1 MLNANDT
8 NPCLDDTDWQLIEAL
23 QLDARQSFTALGQAV
38 GLSRPAVA
46 ERVRRLED
54 LGVITGYRAVID
66 PARVGRSIIAFV
78 RLRTS
83 NRSDTAA
90 VSAILTELPEV
101 LECLRGTGD
110 DCFIIK
116 IAVASIAHLDSVL
129 EQLRDY
135 GNSTTSI
142 ILSALVTHRVF
153 TKSVAND
160 GGCSDRMR

>member
-1 MLNANDT
+1 MSYAIDSNL
-8 NPCLDDTDWQLIEAL
+8 CLDETDWQLIEAL
-23 QLDARQSFTALGQAV
+23 QADARQSFTALGHAV

-54 LGVITGYRAVID
+54 VGVITGYRAVID
-66 PARVGRSIIAFV
+66 PARVGRSITAFV

-83 NRSDTAA
+83 TRSDTAA
-90 VSAILTELPEV
+90 VSAIITELPEV
-101 LECLRGTGD
+101 LECFRGTGD

-116 IAVASIAHLDSVL
+116 IAVTSIAHLDTVL

-142 ILSALVTHRVF
+142 ILSALVTNRAFAKPVF
-153 TKSVAND
+153 GD
-160 GGCSDRMR
+160 GSSRIRQ

>member
-1 MLNANDT
+1 MSNAIDS
-8 NPCLDDTDWQLIEAL
+8 NPCLDETDWHLIEAL
-23 QLDARQSFTALGQAV
+23 QADARQSFTALGHAV

-66 PARVGRSIIAFV
+66 PARVGRGITAFV

-83 NRSDTAA
+83 GRSDTAA
-90 VSAILTELPEV
+90 VSAILTDLPEV
-101 LECLRGTGD
+101 LECFRGTGD

-116 IAVASIAHLDSVL
+116 IAVTSIAHLDAVL

-135 GNSTTSI
+135 GSSTTSI
-142 ILSALVTHRVF
+142 ILSALVTNRRLGRPGEV
-153 TKSVAND
+153 
-160 GGCSDRMR
+160 RERPIR

>member
-1 MLNANDT
+1 MPHTIDS
-8 NPCLDDTDWQLIEAL
+8 NPCLDETDWQLIEAL
-23 QLDARQSFTALGQAV
+23 QANARQSFTALGNAV

-66 PARVGRSIIAFV
+66 PARIGRSITAFV

-90 VSAILTELPEV
+90 ISAIITELPEV
-101 LECLRGTGD
+101 LECFRGTGD
-110 DCFIIK
+110 DCFILK
-116 IAVASIAHLDSVL
+116 IAVASIAHLDIVL

-142 ILSALVTHRVF
+142 ILSALVTNRAFV
-153 TKSVAND
+153 KPIPENGS
-160 GGCSDRMR
+160 SRM

>member
-1 MLNANDT
+1 MSHAIDS
-8 NPCLDDTDWQLIEAL
+8 PPPLDETDWHLIEAL
-23 QLDARQSFTALGQAV
+23 QDDARQSFTALGYAV

-66 PARVGRSIIAFV
+66 PARVGRGISAFV

-83 NRSDTAA
+83 GRSDTAA

-101 LECLRGTGD
+101 LECFRGTGD

-116 IAVASIAHLDSVL
+116 IAVTSIAHLDAVL

-135 GNSTTSI
+135 GSSTTSI
-142 ILSALVTHRVF
+142 ILSALVTNRRFVRPAERNG
-153 TKSVAND
+153 S
-160 GGCSDRMR
+160 

>member
-1 MLNANDT
+1 MSNNIDSDL
-8 NPCLDDTDWQLIEAL
+8 CLDETDWQLIEAL
-23 QLDARQSFTALGQAV
+23 QADARQSFTALGQAV

-66 PARVGRSIIAFV
+66 PVRVGRSITAFV

-83 NRSDTAA
+83 NRSDTVA
-90 VSAILTELPEV
+90 VSAILTDMPEV
-101 LECLRGTGD
+101 LECFRGTGD

-116 IAVASIAHLDSVL
+116 IAVASIAHLDIVL

-142 ILSALVTHRVF
+142 ILSALVTNRAFV
-153 TKSVAND
+153 KPVAQD
-160 GGCSDRMR
+160 GS

>member
-1 MLNANDT
+1 MLNAIDS
-8 NPCLDDTDWQLIEAL
+8 NPGLDETDWQLIETL
-23 QLDARQSFTALGQAV
+23 QADARQSYTALGQAV

-66 PARVGRSIIAFV
+66 PVRVGRSITAFV

-83 NRSDTAA
+83 SRSDSCA
-90 VSAILTELPEV
+90 VSAILTDLPEV
-101 LECLRGTGD
+101 LECFRGTGD

-116 IAVASIAHLDSVL
+116 IAVASIAHLDAVL

-135 GNSTTSI
+135 GSSTTSI
-142 ILSALVTHRVF
+142 ILSALVTNRPLGRP
-153 TKSVAND
+153 SEM
-160 GGCSDRMR
+160 CERPIS